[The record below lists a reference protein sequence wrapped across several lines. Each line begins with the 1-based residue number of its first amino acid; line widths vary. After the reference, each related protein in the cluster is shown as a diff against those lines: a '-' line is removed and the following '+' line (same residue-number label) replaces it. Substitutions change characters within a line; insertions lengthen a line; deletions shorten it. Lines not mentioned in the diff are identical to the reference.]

1 MPDTQPVIGPRP
13 LGNIWPGLTKQEI
26 LALKSLGAGV
36 ANEGQQKTALEAIV
50 KKFAGYYELTFHD
63 ENERLSAFGEGRR
76 FVGACIQEALTT
88 PTSSQSDPK
97 P

>member
-1 MPDTQPVIGPRP
+1 MPDTKPVIGPRP

-36 ANEGQQKTALEAIV
+36 ANEGQQKTALEVIV

-63 ENERLSAFGEGRR
+63 ESERLSAFGEGRR

-88 PTSSQSDPK
+88 PTASQAETNP
-97 P
+97 